1 MLLDLVIQSVN
12 DFQDDCLK
20 LCEKHYP
27 AVHNQGMSEHHL
39 GLAFSRRMEHT
50 FRHFGYNSIVR
61 PIEVLDAP
69 DLPHH
74 YRISSEIG
82 TVWVLSH
89 HMVSAGKSCRE
100 NLLSST
106 TEWQSEYGYALQ
118 PNDLL
123 FLFAIIGSVA
133 VKPAENCSIGGWAN
147 CRIKSTNIQSKAS
160 LFTPVNLSSLN
171 PLILALVSAL
181 VTSNLATLC
190 VVLTNSNWFES
201 TCSCTP
207 YYSGSIK
214 LQQVD
219 YQSIHTFV

>member
-39 GLAFSRRMEHT
+39 GLAFARRMEHT
-50 FRHFGYNSIVR
+50 FRHFGHSSTIK

-89 HMVSAGKSCRE
+89 HLVSAGNSCRE
-100 NLLSST
+100 NLLSSI

-123 FLFAIIGSVA
+123 FLVSDHWIS
-133 VKPAENCSIGGWAN
+133 
-147 CRIKSTNIQSKAS
+147 RSKTS
-160 LFTPVNLSSLN
+160 RELLHWWMGELPEPINEYTEQGITLFT
-171 PLILALVSAL
+171 
-181 VTSNLATLC
+181 
-190 VVLTNSNWFES
+190 
-201 TCSCTP
+201 
-207 YYSGSIK
+207 
-214 LQQVD
+214 
-219 YQSIHTFV
+219 

>member
-39 GLAFSRRMEHT
+39 GLAFARRMEHT
-50 FRHFGYNSIVR
+50 FRHFGYSSIIK

-89 HMVSAGKSCRE
+89 HMVSAGNSCRE
-100 NLLSST
+100 NLLSSI

-123 FLFAIIGSVA
+123 FLVSDHWIS
-133 VKPAENCSIGGWAN
+133 
-147 CRIKSTNIQSKAS
+147 RSKTS
-160 LFTPVNLSSLN
+160 RELLHWWMGELPEPINEYTEQGITLFTSESQLTHSLDTRFGISPCYIKFGH
-171 PLILALVSAL
+171 PLRR
-181 VTSNLATLC
+181 SNKQQLIRKYLQLYA
-190 VVLTNSNWFES
+190 VLQW
-201 TCSCTP
+201 
-207 YYSGSIK
+207 
-214 LQQVD
+214 
-219 YQSIHTFV
+219 

>member
-50 FRHFGYNSIVR
+50 FRHFGYNSIVK

-100 NLLSST
+100 NLLSSI

-123 FLFAIIGSVA
+123 FLVCDHWISRSKTSRELLHWWMGELPDQINEYTEQGITLYTS
-133 VKPAENCSIGGWAN
+133 ESQL
-147 CRIKSTNIQSKAS
+147 TQSLDTRFDIS
-160 LFTPVNLSSLN
+160 P
-171 PLILALVSAL
+171 
-181 VTSNLATLC
+181 C
-190 VVLTNSNWFES
+190 
-201 TCSCTP
+201 
-207 YYSGSIK
+207 
-214 LQQVD
+214 
-219 YQSIHTFV
+219 